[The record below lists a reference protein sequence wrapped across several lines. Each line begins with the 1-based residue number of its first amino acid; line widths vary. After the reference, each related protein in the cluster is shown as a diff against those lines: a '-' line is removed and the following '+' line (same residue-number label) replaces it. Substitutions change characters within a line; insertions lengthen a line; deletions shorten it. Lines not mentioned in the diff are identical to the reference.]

1 MPPRVEDEPQK
12 VQQKLCRE
20 DGGGAC
26 GVVIGGNLDE
36 VDAHH
41 LMGLGH
47 RLQQFQHF
55 VVEKAAVAGRAGA
68 RCDGGAEGVD
78 VDGDIDAGA
87 LGDAVCGGLRP
98 QGTHLPDREDVR
110 AARAGVVVAVLGGG
124 TDVADAQLGEAGD
137 IRFLG
142 GAAHRVAVAVS
153 HAVAFIDEIKM
164 RVDLQDV
171 DVALALKSVDA
182 GDVD

>member
-68 RCDGGAEGVD
+68 RRDGGAEGIN
-78 VDGDIDAGA
+78 VDGDIDAGTFGNA
-87 LGDAVCGGLRP
+87 ACRGLRT
-98 QGTHLPDREDVR
+98 QRAHLPDGQDIG
-110 AARAGVVVAVLGGG
+110 AAGAGVVIAVLGGG
-124 TDVADAQLGEAGD
+124 TDVADAQLGESGD
-137 IRFLG
+137 I
-142 GAAHRVAVAVS
+142 
-153 HAVAFIDEIKM
+153 
-164 RVDLQDV
+164 
-171 DVALALKSVDA
+171 
-182 GDVD
+182 